1 MSKVKKPASSAK
13 ELPFEESI
21 KRLETIVGQLE
32 EGEIPLE
39 KSLELFEDGVRLSR
53 DCLKRLDA
61 AERRIEVLM
70 KDQATGEEQAVPFE
84 PSEDD

>member
-1 MSKVKKPASSAK
+1 MSKAKKPASDAK

-70 KDQATGEEQAVPFE
+70 KDQTTGEEQAVPFE
-84 PSEDD
+84 PSEEE

>member
-1 MSKVKKPASSAK
+1 MSKVKKPAGSAK

-84 PSEDD
+84 PSEED

>member
-1 MSKVKKPASSAK
+1 MSKVKKPASGAK

-70 KDQATGEEQAVPFE
+70 QDQATGEEQAVPFE
-84 PSEDD
+84 PSE